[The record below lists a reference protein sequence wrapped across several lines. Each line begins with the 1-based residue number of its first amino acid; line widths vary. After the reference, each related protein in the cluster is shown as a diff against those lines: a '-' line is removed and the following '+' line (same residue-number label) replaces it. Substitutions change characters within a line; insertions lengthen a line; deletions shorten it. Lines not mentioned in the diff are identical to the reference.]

1 MQVVQNS
8 AENRMSTGNLAI
20 IFGPNLMW
28 SKHETTSLTS
38 MAKINTFTKLLLDNS
53 QEVLSPDVFVDKD

>member
-1 MQVVQNS
+1 
-8 AENRMSTGNLAI
+8 MSTGNLAI